1 MDQSARPKAPIG
13 SAETNA
19 VDDGPCRLY
28 GKHSAKARSA
38 GERLILLIA
47 LLEIASIIV
56 YVIPRTTI
64 LGAILITGYL
74 GGATAANV
82 RVGDPSFVVRISG
95 RNSEVALV
103 GRGSGAAPGF
113 IEILLSTIGR
123 PDRIAP
129 ITVNRCA
136 FAGQRRK
143 PASAKCVYV
152 RSKMRSLK
160 KTTAPQKRGAYAAA
174 AHSHSLFAIRT

>member
-1 MDQSARPKAPIG
+1 MVSLVTMDQSARPKAPIG

-82 RVGDPSFVVRISG
+82 RVGDPSFVVTVILWILVWLGLYLRDQSL
-95 RNSEVALV
+95 RALV
-103 GRGSGAAPGF
+103 P
-113 IEILLSTIGR
+113 
-123 PDRIAP
+123 
-129 ITVNRCA
+129 
-136 FAGQRRK
+136 
-143 PASAKCVYV
+143 
-152 RSKMRSLK
+152 LK
-160 KTTAPQKRGAYAAA
+160 
-174 AHSHSLFAIRT
+174 S